1 MNKNILIALV
11 LVLVF
16 TLFGFVGVAQ
26 AKDGSDDNKS
36 YSSSNQGTKSDD
48 SSEDSE
54 GSDSGL
60 EIEADI
66 FINET
71 VVKVEINDTKNTFI
85 TTAKTRAEI
94 SAEILAKY
102 PSLTS
107 AQVESALKIETEDR
121 SSRPSDSVSDKN
133 DDDNEDD
140 EDKDGMGEEHRSAV
154 ADVVLK
160 LKEVADKDKKIGEEV
175 KKVAEEQSESAEKA
189 MEAIKEIEKRSGWKI
204 FFIGTD
210 YKNLGGLRSEMV
222 TTDNNIDRLTKALEK
237 ATDPAIKAKLDLEI
251 KSLQAEKLKV
261 DTFIDDNE
269 GKFSLFGWLV
279 KLFN

>member
-11 LVLVF
+11 LVF
-16 TLFGFVGVAQ
+16 TLVGFVGVAQ

-48 SSEDSE
+48 SSEDSDD
-54 GSDSGL
+54 SNSGL
-60 EIEADI
+60 EIEANI
-66 FINET
+66 FTNET
-71 VVKVEINDTKNTFI
+71 VIKVEINDNKSIFSTQ
-85 TTAKTRAEI
+85 AKTRAEI
-94 SAEILAKY
+94 ATEILAKY
-102 PSLTS
+102 PSLTI
-107 AQVESALKIETEDR
+107 AQIETALKIETEDR
-121 SSRPSDSVSDKN
+121 SSRPNDIALDKSEG
-133 DDDNEDD
+133 DDGDDND
-140 EDKDGMGEEHRSAV
+140 EKNKMGEEHRSAV

-175 KKVAEEQSESAEKA
+175 KKVAEEQNESAKKA
-189 MEAIKEIEKRSGWKI
+189 TEAIKEIEKRSGWKV
-204 FFIGTD
+204 FFVGTD

-222 TTDNNIDRLTKALEK
+222 TTENNIDRLTKALEK
-237 ATDPAIKAKLDLEI
+237 ATDPAVKAQLDLEI
-251 KSLQAEKLKV
+251 KALQAEKLKV

>member
-11 LVLVF
+11 LVF
-16 TLFGFVGVAQ
+16 AFIGFAGIAT
-26 AKDGSDDNKS
+26 AKDGSDDGKS
-36 YSSSNQGTKSDD
+36 YSSSDREIKDDDNDD
-48 SSEDSE
+48 SSDD
-54 GSDSGL
+54 SDSGL

-66 FINET
+66 FTNET
-71 VVKVEINDTKNTFI
+71 VVKVEINDSKETFT
-85 TTAKTRAEI
+85 TTAKTRTEI
-94 SAEILAKY
+94 VAEILAKY

-107 AQVESALKIETEDR
+107 TQIESALKIENEDR
-121 SSRPSDSVSDKN
+121 SSRQSDSVSDKN

-175 KKVAEEQSESAEKA
+175 KKVAEEQGESAKKA
-189 MEAIKEIEKRSGWKI
+189 AEVIKEIEKRSGWKI

-237 ATDPAIKAKLDLEI
+237 ATDPAVKAQLDLEI
-251 KSLQAEKLKV
+251 KALQAEKLKI

-279 KLFN
+279 KIFN